1 MSNSKQI
8 VVLTGLSGAGKTTA
22 ARALEDLGFFV
33 VDNLPPQ
40 LIEPLIAFAD
50 SAAGEGRKRLA
61 FVIDAREIAFV
72 RDFPT
77 TWERLQASGHQLLL
91 LFLDCADDVL
101 VRRFQETRRRHP
113 LDNMGA
119 GATVRPPTEGMQS
132 LLQEKSGSFPAAG
145 LLFAITAE
153 RALLGEMRARADHV
167 IDTGALSVHELK
179 RRVVE
184 RFGEERVGLSITLTS
199 FGFKHGLPADLDMC
213 FDARFLPNPYF
224 VDALRK
230 QTGLDDDVAAYVLGQ
245 PDALPFLDK
254 VCDLVAFLIP
264 RFVAEGKSYAT
275 VAIGCTGGKHRSV
288 ALVEAAV
295 ARLRALGFDVKVRHR
310 DVERE

>member
-1 MSNSKQI
+1 MTTTTLAPKQI

-61 FVIDAREIAFV
+61 FVVDAREATFL
-72 RDFPT
+72 RDFPA
-77 TWERLQASGHQLLL
+77 TWTRLQASGHRLLL

-113 LDNMGA
+113 LEGKGDGA
-119 GATVRPPTEGMQS
+119 ASQLPGETGLFSAIARERQ
-132 LLQEKSGSFPAAG
+132 LLEEMKS
-145 LLFAITAE
+145 
-153 RALLGEMRARADHV
+153 RADHI
-167 IDTGALSVHELK
+167 IDTKALSVHELK
-179 RRVVE
+179 RLVVE
-184 RFGEERVGLSITLTS
+184 RFGDEKTGLTVTLLS
-199 FGFKHGLPADLDMC
+199 FGFKHGLPADLDLC

-224 VDALRK
+224 VDALRPK
-230 QTGLDDDVAAYVLGQ
+230 TGLEPAVADYVLQQ
-245 PDALPFLDK
+245 PDAAPFLDK
-254 VCDLVAFLIP
+254 LCDLVAFLIP
-264 RFVAEGKSYAT
+264 RFAAEGKSYAT

-295 ARLRALGFDVKVRHR
+295 LRLRAQGFDVKVRHR
-310 DVERE
+310 DVEK

>member
-1 MSNSKQI
+1 MTNPKQI

-61 FVIDAREIAFV
+61 FVIDAREAAFL
-72 RDFPT
+72 REFPT
-77 TWERLQASGHQLLL
+77 TWERLQASGHRLLL
-91 LFLDCADDVL
+91 LFLDCEDVVL

-113 LDNMGA
+113 LDTTTRDA
-119 GATVRPPTEGMQS
+119 PTT
-132 LLQEKSGSFPAAG
+132 KGSKANSQGSAG
-145 LLFAITAE
+145 LLAAITAE
-153 RALLGEMRARADHV
+153 RALLAEMRARADH
-167 IDTGALSVHELK
+167 IIETRALSVHELK
-179 RRVVE
+179 SLVVE
-184 RFGEERVGLSITLTS
+184 RFGDERAGLTVTLTS

-230 QTGLDDDVAAYVLGQ
+230 QTGLDDDVAAFVMGQ

-264 RFVAEGKSYAT
+264 RFAAEGKSYAT
-275 VAIGCTGGKHRSV
+275 VAIGCTGGRHRSV
-288 ALVEAAV
+288 ALVEAGV

-310 DVERE
+310 DVERQ

>member
-1 MSNSKQI
+1 VTTTNAKQI

-61 FVIDAREIAFV
+61 FVIDAREVAFL
-72 RDFPT
+72 REFPT
-77 TWERLQASGHQLLL
+77 TWERLQASGHRLLL
-91 LFLDCADDVL
+91 LFLDCADEVL

-113 LDNMGA
+113 LDSIGPSVKLSDH
-119 GATVRPPTEGMQS
+119 GRGEG
-132 LLQEKSGSFPAAG
+132 SGPLPAAG

-167 IDTGALSVHELK
+167 IDTRALSVHELK
-179 RRVVE
+179 RLVVD
-184 RFGEERVGLSITLTS
+184 RFGDERVGLTITMTS

-275 VAIGCTGGKHRSV
+275 VAVGCTGGRHRSV

>member
-1 MSNSKQI
+1 MNAKQI

-61 FVIDAREIAFV
+61 FVIDAREVAFL
-72 RDFPT
+72 REFPT
-77 TWERLQASGHQLLL
+77 TWERLQASGHRLLL

-113 LDNMGA
+113 LDNTDKA
-119 GATVRPPTEGMQS
+119 ENQS
-132 LLQEKSGSFPAAG
+132 GIGTG
-145 LLFAITAE
+145 LLAAINAE
-153 RALLGEMRARADHV
+153 RELLSEMRARADHV
-167 IDTGALSVHELK
+167 IETRALSVHELK
-179 RRVVE
+179 GLVIE
-184 RFGEERVGLSITLTS
+184 RFGDERSGLTITLTS
-199 FGFKHGLPADLDMC
+199 FGFKHGLPTDLDMC

-224 VDALRK
+224 VDALRSRS
-230 QTGLDDDVAAYVLGQ
+230 GLDADVAAYVLGQ
-245 PDALPFLDK
+245 PDAAVFLDK

-275 VAIGCTGGKHRSV
+275 VAIGCTGGRHRSV
-288 ALVEAAV
+288 ALVEAGVAV
-295 ARLRALGFDVKVRHR
+295 LRGLGFDVKVRHR
-310 DVERE
+310 DVGRNSSPSGRAVDEEHR